1 MKSPIF
7 IGSGTAIVTP
17 FQADSIDTEAFTRLV
32 RAQLD
37 GGTAAVIVCGT
48 TGEGA
53 TLTAAEHETLFRL
66 AVREAAGRMKVIAG
80 IGSNDTAAALDM
92 AACAQDCG
100 ADGLLMVT
108 PYYNKTTQAGLVR
121 HFTYVADRA
130 ALPLILYN
138 VPSRT
143 GVGIAPE
150 TYAALA
156 EHPNISGV
164 KEASGSIGE
173 FARTKALCG
182 DGLTFYSGNDSDTV
196 AMMALGAKG
205 VVSVASNLVP
215 DVVSR
220 LCALCLAGDYPAA
233 AALNERYMDLFA
245 ALFYEVNPI
254 PVKTAMALTG
264 QCPDTMRLPLV
275 PMGQANRKKLETVL
289 RRHGLLAEA

>member
-1 MKSPIF
+1 MRSPIF
-7 IGSGTAIVTP
+7 VGSATAIVTP
-17 FQADSIDTEAFTRLV
+17 FRADSTDIDTEAFAGLV
-32 RAQLD
+32 RAQQA
-37 GGTAAVIVCGT
+37 GGTAAVVVCGT

-53 TLTAAEHETLFRL
+53 TLTAKEHETLFRL
-66 AVREAAGRMKVIAG
+66 AAENAGQMKLIAG

-92 AACAQDCG
+92 AKRARDCG

-108 PYYNKTTQAGLVR
+108 PYYNKTTQAGLVQ

-130 ALPLILYN
+130 ELPLILYN

-156 EHPNISGV
+156 EHPNICAV

-173 FARTKALCG
+173 FARAKALCG
-182 DGLTFYSGNDSDTV
+182 ERLTFYSGNDSDTV

-205 VVSVASNLVP
+205 VISVASNLVP
-215 DVVSR
+215 DVVAR
-220 LCALCLAGDYPAA
+220 LCTLCLAGDYPAA

-254 PVKTAMALTG
+254 PVKTAMALAG
-264 QCPDTMRLPLV
+264 RCPDTMRLPLV
-275 PMGQANRKKLETVL
+275 PMGQANRIRLETVL
-289 RRHGLLAEA
+289 KRHGLLV